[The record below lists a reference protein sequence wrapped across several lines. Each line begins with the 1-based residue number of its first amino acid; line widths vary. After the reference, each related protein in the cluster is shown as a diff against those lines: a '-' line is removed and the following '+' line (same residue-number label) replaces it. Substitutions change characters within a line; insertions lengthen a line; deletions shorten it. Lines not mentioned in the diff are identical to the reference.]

1 MCSEKGQYGNGF
13 WLFAYRIGTVTWDA
27 VKNDWFISAKRTCK
41 RKPRHLVNK
50 AIRLTDLRPGDTYYF
65 QGMVWVYAK
74 TPVDTGFTL
83 KGSRYRLLL
92 RGNTFNTVYSYTV
105 PEDTSAFPSTY
116 NTDADLEKA
125 LDIIMP
131 SLVNLSYDMAGK
143 CANHFKTES
152 PFVFIENGRIIRTW
166 VKNMKEIEF
175 SLCMRGKASSAYD
188 NFSENLMH
196 LNDTIVT
203 DNRVSL
209 YTRKYRKTP
218 LSNSRNEK
226 ITVKEVFSVIN
237 EHRSI
242 YTIRK
247 YQKVRRSIFSNLRR
261 AISSNG
267 KNRTQSIYTID
278 SDVIQKY
285 RATYI
290 IKRGDKA
297 YYYIGWK
304 KA

>member
-41 RKPRHLVNK
+41 RKPRKLVNK
-50 AIRLTDLRPGDTYYF
+50 AIRLTDFRPGDTYFF

-74 TPVDTGFTL
+74 NPANTGFTL
-83 KGSRYRLLL
+83 NGSRYRLLP
-92 RGNTFNTVYSYTV
+92 GGKFNTVYSYTV

-131 SLVNLSYDMAGK
+131 SLVVKHFYDVTV
-143 CANHFKTES
+143 KTES

-175 SLCMRGKASSAYD
+175 SLCMRGKADSVFD
-188 NFSENLMH
+188 NFFENLMH
-196 LNDTIVT
+196 LYDTIVT
-203 DNRVSL
+203 KNRISL
-209 YTRKYRKTP
+209 YTRLYRKTP
-218 LSNSRNEK
+218 SSNSRNEK
-226 ITVKEVFSVIN
+226 ISIKERSSAIN
-237 EHRSI
+237 ERRSI

-247 YQKVRRSIFSNLRR
+247 YKKRRKSMFSNLRR
-261 AISSNG
+261 AISPNE
-267 KNRTQSIYTID
+267 KNRVQSTYTID
-278 SDVIQKY
+278 SDVVQKY
-285 RATYI
+285 RATYVI
-290 IKRGDKA
+290 NRGDKT

>member
-1 MCSEKGQYGNGF
+1 
-13 WLFAYRIGTVTWDA
+13 
-27 VKNDWFISAKRTCK
+27 
-41 RKPRHLVNK
+41 
-50 AIRLTDLRPGDTYYF
+50 
-65 QGMVWVYAK
+65 MVWVYAK

-83 KGSRYRLLL
+83 KGSRYRLLM
-92 RGNTFNTVYSYTV
+92 FNNVYSYIV

-131 SLVNLSYDMAGK
+131 SLVDLSYK
-143 CANHFKTES
+143 CANHIKTES

-175 SLCMRGKASSAYD
+175 SLCMRGKASSVYN
-188 NFSENLMH
+188 NFIENLAH

-237 EHRSI
+237 KHRSI

-247 YQKVRRSIFSNLRR
+247 YQKGRRSIFSNLRR